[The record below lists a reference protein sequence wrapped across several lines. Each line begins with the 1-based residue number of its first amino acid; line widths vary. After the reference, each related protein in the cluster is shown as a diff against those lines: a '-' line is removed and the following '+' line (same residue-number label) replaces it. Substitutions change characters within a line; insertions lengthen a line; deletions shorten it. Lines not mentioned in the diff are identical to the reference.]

1 MLLQQHKWIKTYITL
16 LQQCWDSFFET
27 LRREKWMNKNNMSED
42 VMELLQEKYLWVSI
56 TEERESLGN
65 CDFNIT
71 SLIQKFSD

>member
-1 MLLQQHKWIKTYITL
+1 
-16 LQQCWDSFFET
+16 
-27 LRREKWMNKNNMSED
+27 MNKNNMSED